1 MKNFIL
7 GLILTVTSVII
18 PTYAEDENALH
29 SPYSV
34 ALDFAT
40 YYFTG
45 ESEKAFLL
53 TAYSTNRNDPKY
65 NEKRKMFIESSEDA
79 FNQAIKGPN
88 PLQNISLIEDDDFT
102 SYNTKIV
109 KLLLK
114 YADGED
120 DIAVVVMTLLDGE
133 WLVNSFNTH

>member
-1 MKNFIL
+1 MKKFIL
-7 GLILTVTSVII
+7 GFILTVVSVII
-18 PTYAEDENALH
+18 PTYAEDENALY

-40 YYFTG
+40 YYYTG

-53 TAYSTNRNDPKY
+53 TAYSTNKNDPKY
-65 NEKRKMFIESSEDA
+65 NEKRKSFITSSEDA
-79 FNQAIKGPN
+79 FTEAIEGPN

-114 YADGED
+114 YADGDEQV
-120 DIAVVVMTLLDGE
+120 AVVVMSLLDGE
-133 WLVNSFNTH
+133 WLVSSFNTH